1 MSVRPQSLIL
11 LLAAAGALS
20 GQTASG
26 PPPDSVRYRMPEV
39 FVTASRRETDA
50 METNR
55 PLSAIPADRLWSAGV
70 ATASDAAAILPGA
83 ASPSVGPWT
92 GRWSIRGLSGSRV
105 LLLVDGLRLDI
116 LRGYGEHPFLVDADQ
131 IVRIEVIRGPASVLY
146 GSDAVAGVVNLITGP
161 APAPG
166 PRPSGLSGRTGV
178 QYLSANNQWNGTA
191 SLTADGRRASFS
203 IHAARRTAED
213 LLTPMGRLANTA
225 FRGNAFQTEAVLKPV
240 RNVRL
245 TLRGHTDRMDR
256 VGVPA
261 DRYAEK
267 ARFSAYDR
275 DRLTAG
281 MEIRRPNGAW
291 KGVRVQAYGQ
301 KEYRSFEAR
310 ISGKPRGQAFVEQTQ
325 AADRRLRAV
334 GFSGQSDWVLG
345 PHYVIAGCEAFTHRV
360 ASERIADLLLR
371 SASGVVLK
379 DPPADRTPP
388 LPRLTQSGTAAFVNA
403 EFAASRSW
411 SVQAGGRADLFRS
424 RAQGTAGTLVES
436 DRSESE
442 SNWSGNAGVLCRP
455 AEPLRLF
462 ANIGRAFRS
471 PDPQERYFRGPGQA
485 GFVIGDPGLR
495 SETSLNLDAGV
506 KWKSEAVEGELAVF
520 RNRIDRLIVLR
531 TLTAARDTFAYA
543 NVGRGLL
550 TGGEISLSWTASGHV
565 RLGLTASSV
574 EGRDETED
582 QPLPGIPPLRGTLS
596 CRLNGEPFEWTAGA
610 DLRLSADRKDAAEN
624 ELKTGG
630 AGLLD
635 LYFGSVLRGG
645 FTAGM
650 PLHVSLSVRNV
661 LDRSV
666 RDPLSGVTWWDGPG
680 RDVVVGVRT
689 EW

>member
-1 MSVRPQSLIL
+1 MLNRHCSLIL
-11 LLAAAGALS
+11 LLSAAASLF
-20 GQTASG
+20 GQSDRPA
-26 PPPDSVRYRMPEV
+26 PVDSVRYQMPEV
-39 FVTASRRETDA
+39 FVTANRRETDA

-70 ATASDAAAILPGA
+70 ATASEAAAILPGA

-161 APAPG
+161 APAHG

-191 SLTADGRRASFS
+191 SVRADGRKASFS
-203 IHAARRTAED
+203 VNAVRRTAGD
-213 LLTPMGRLANTA
+213 LRTPMGRLANTA
-225 FRGNAFQTEAVLKPV
+225 FRGNAFQAEAVLRPG
-240 RNVRL
+240 RNARL
-245 TLRGHTDRMDR
+245 TFRGHTDRMDR

-267 ARFSAYDR
+267 ARFNAYDR
-275 DRLTAG
+275 DRITA
-281 MEIRRPNGAW
+281 EFDVRRPKGAW

-301 KEYRSFEAR
+301 KEYRSFEAW
-310 ISGKPRGQAFVEQTQ
+310 ISGKPKGAAFVEQAQ
-325 AADRRLRAV
+325 NADRSLRAA

-345 PHYVIAGCEAFTHRV
+345 PHVLIAGGEAFKHRV
-360 ASERIADLLLR
+360 VSERIADLLLR

-379 DPPADRTPP
+379 DPPPDRTPP
-388 LPRLTQSGTAAFVNA
+388 LPRLTQSGAAAFVNA
-403 EFAASRSW
+403 EFAASRLL
-411 SVQAGGRADLFRS
+411 SVQAGSRVELFQS
-424 RAQGTAGTLVES
+424 RAEGTAGTLVES
-436 DRSESE
+436 DRWESE

-455 AEPLRLF
+455 AGPLRLF

-485 GFVIGDPGLR
+485 GFVIGDPELR
-495 SETSLNLDAGV
+495 SETSLNLDAGL
-506 KWKSEAVEGELAVF
+506 KWKSDVVEGELALF

-550 TGGEISLSWTASGHV
+550 TGGEISVSWTASDHV

-582 QPLPGIPPLRGTLS
+582 RPLPGIPPLRGTLS
-596 CRLNGEPFEWTAGA
+596 GRLNGEPFGWTAGA

-635 LYFGSVLRGG
+635 LHFGCVFRGG

-650 PLHVSLSVRNV
+650 PLRVSLSARNV

-680 RDVVVGVRT
+680 RDVVVGMRT